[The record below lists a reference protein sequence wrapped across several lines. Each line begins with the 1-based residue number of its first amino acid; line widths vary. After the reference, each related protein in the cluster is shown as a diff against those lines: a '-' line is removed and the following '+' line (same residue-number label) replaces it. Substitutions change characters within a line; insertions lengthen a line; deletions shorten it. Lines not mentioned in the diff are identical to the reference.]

1 MWTQGFVTIPP
12 MTAFERIAANRAER
26 TESVTRLDAEL
37 ARLVATAMDDEGHT
51 WQEVAAV
58 LGVSKQRVYQLR
70 AEGR

>member
-1 MWTQGFVTIPP
+1 

-26 TESVTRLDAEL
+26 SEAVARLDAEL

-51 WQEVAAV
+51 WQDVAAV

-70 AEGR
+70 AEGRSS

>member
-1 MWTQGFVTIPP
+1 

-26 TESVTRLDAEL
+26 SEAVTRLDTEL

-70 AEGR
+70 AEGKPS

>member
-1 MWTQGFVTIPP
+1 